1 MAPMSMIRNGPRPK
15 EEPRPRLLF
24 IGPRD
29 AGKSSIRKVVFERM
43 APSNTFFIDR
53 GNKSDDVNSFVSI
66 KMWNLPAGPL
76 DPSSWTFSFS
86 EVDAV
91 IFVLDAS
98 MPFADLIRKLALT
111 MQNGYETNK
120 EIQFEIFLHK
130 IDILSVDHQLGE
142 WSCPCSHLVS
152 SEYRNPSDSLQ
163 PRTDTLQSL
172 RDRLGEELDDLS
184 PELEASVHVFY
195 HLTSVFDASIY
206 EALSRVIQKLLPQ
219 QAFLERLLDQLVQ
232 QCSMDKALIF
242 DISSKLYLATDTTPL
257 DSDTYVLC
265 SDYVDLVGDFTLLYE
280 PSDLPTPSHSRSPS
294 RTSSQRGP
302 SGVQSMSRIDPAS
315 SNNTPATSRTMASSS
330 DPAPPQRLPSSRVKL
345 GTGSTIAQW
354 AITSEL
360 SLVAL
365 LRPNVMDRKG
375 ALIDYNV
382 ATFRDAVLNLFEP
395 EGSAS
400 HR

>member
-1 MAPMSMIRNGPRPK
+1 MMSGPSTATQPGAMAPMSMIRNGPRPN
-15 EEPRPRLLF
+15 EEARPRLLF

-76 DPSSWTFSFS
+76 DPSSWTFSFH

-98 MPFADLIRKLALT
+98 MPFADLIRKMALT
-111 MQNGYETNK
+111 MQKGYETNK

-130 IDILSVDHQLGE
+130 IDILSVDHQL
-142 WSCPCSHLVS
+142 
-152 SEYRNPSDSLQ
+152 
-163 PRTDTLQSL
+163 DTLQSL

-184 PELEASVHVFY
+184 PGLEASVHVFY

-232 QCSMDKALIF
+232 VVDGDMQQCSMDKALIF
-242 DISSKLYLATDTTPL
+242 DITSKLYLATDTTPL

-280 PSDLPTPSHSRSPS
+280 PSNLQTPSHSRSPS
-294 RTSSQRGP
+294 MSSSQRGP
-302 SGVQSMSRIDPAS
+302 SGMQSMSRIDPAS
-315 SNNTPATSRTMASSS
+315 SSSTPATSRTMALSSE
-330 DPAPPQRLPSSRVKL
+330 PAPPHRLPSSRVKL

-354 AITSEL
+354 AITPEL

-365 LRPNVMDRKG
+365 LRPHVMDRKG

-382 ATFRDAVLNLFEP
+382 ATFKDAVLTLFEP
-395 EGSAS
+395 EAGAP

>member
-1 MAPMSMIRNGPRPK
+1 MSGPLTATQPGVLAPMSILGNGPRPK
-15 EEPRPRLLF
+15 EELRPRLLF

-76 DPSSWTFSFS
+76 DLSSWTFSFS

-98 MPFADLIRKLALT
+98 MPFADLIRKMGLT
-111 MQNGYETNK
+111 MQKGYETNK

-130 IDILSVDHQLGE
+130 IDILSVDHQL
-142 WSCPCSHLVS
+142 
-152 SEYRNPSDSLQ
+152 
-163 PRTDTLQSL
+163 DTLQSL

-280 PSDLPTPSHSRSPS
+280 PSDPQTPGHSRSPS
-294 RTSSQRGP
+294 RTSTQRGP

-315 SNNTPATSRTMASSS
+315 SNNTPATSRTMAIPSET
-330 DPAPPQRLPSSRVKL
+330 APPQRLPSSRVKL

-354 AITSEL
+354 AISSEL

-382 ATFRDAVLNLFEP
+382 AIFRGAVLKLFEP
-395 EGSAS
+395 EGGAS
-400 HR
+400 DH